1 MKLIVDRMLGK
12 LAKLLRIIG
21 FDTLY
26 SNNIHFK
33 ELLSVADKEERIILT
48 RNTLIKKQERADRFF
63 FVHDNDPIRQ
73 LEEVING
80 LDLKI
85 EHVRAFTRCLGCNH
99 ALVKIRK
106 EEAEGRIPDYI
117 FKTHVDF
124 SFCRYCNKI
133 YWRGTHYEKMLK
145 RLEGFEKIAND

>member
-26 SNNIHFK
+26 SNNIDFE
-33 ELLSVADKEERIILT
+33 ELLCVADKEERIILT
-48 RNTLIKKQERADRFF
+48 RNTLIKKQERAYKFF
-63 FVHDNDPIRQ
+63 FIHDNDPIRQ

-85 EHVRAFTRCLGCNH
+85 EYMGVLTRCIGCNKT
-99 ALVKIRK
+99 LVKISK
-106 EEAEGRIPDYI
+106 EEADGRVPDYI
-117 FKTHVDF
+117 FKTHIDF
-124 SFCRYCNKI
+124 SFCKNCNKV
-133 YWRGTHYEKMLK
+133 YWKGTHYEKMLE
-145 RLEGFEKIAND
+145 RLEEFGKHTKD